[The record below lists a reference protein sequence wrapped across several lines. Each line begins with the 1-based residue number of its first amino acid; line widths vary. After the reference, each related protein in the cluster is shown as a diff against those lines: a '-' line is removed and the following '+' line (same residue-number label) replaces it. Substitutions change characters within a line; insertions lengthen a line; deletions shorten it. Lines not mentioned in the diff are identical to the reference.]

1 MKAAFIHSQ
10 GPVENITIGD
20 FPDPLPGSDEVA
32 IRVVFSTINPIDVY
46 IRSGMAPMNFPMPF
60 IPGCDFSGVIESVG
74 HQVQGWSVGDRVW
87 GSNQGLLGRQ
97 GTLAEKVVCHPQFL
111 YPIPIGVTF
120 ESAAACGLVGITAA
134 IGLFQKAQLKAGEKL
149 FVSGGGGAIGSTVI
163 QMAHAVGAHIAA
175 TSSSDEKVRECADLG
190 AGFVQ
195 NYTDPVWMDA
205 IHHAVPKGFDV
216 LWETSRS
223 PNFDAL
229 VSLAAD
235 NARIILMAGRDARPE
250 FPVGPFYVKGC
261 ALFGFAMF
269 KSPPHLQREAADFV
283 NDLMAHG
290 KLVPKIAAHFSLQE
304 AANAHSLQESMT
316 LNPSPHSPAGKILVQ
331 ITDTI

>member
-1 MKAAFIHSQ
+1 MKAAFIRSK
-10 GPVENITIGD
+10 GPVDNLEVGE
-20 FPDPLPGSDEVA
+20 FPNPEPGNDEVV
-32 IRVVFSTINPIDVY
+32 IRVVISAVNPIDVY
-46 IRSGMAPMNFPMPF
+46 IRSGMALMNVPMPF

-74 HQVQGWSVGDRVW
+74 NQVQGWSAGDRVW

-97 GTLAEKVVCHPQFL
+97 GTLAEKVVCHPQFI
-111 YPIPIGVTF
+111 YPIPDGITF
-120 ESAAACGLVGITAA
+120 ESAAAGGLVGITAA
-134 IGLFQKAQLKAGEKL
+134 IGLFQKAQLMSGESI
-149 FVSGGGGAIGSTVI
+149 FISGGGGAIGSTVI
-163 QMAHAVGAHIAA
+163 QMARAVGAHVAA
-175 TSSSDEKVRECADLG
+175 TSSSDEKVRECNGLG
-190 AGFVQ
+190 ARFVQ
-195 NYTDPVWMDA
+195 KYTDPGWMDA
-205 IHHAVPKGFDV
+205 IRHAVPAGFDV

-235 NARIILMAGRDARPE
+235 NARLILMAGRDARPE

-269 KSPPHLQREAADFV
+269 KSPPHQQREAAHLV

-290 KLVPKIAAHFSLQE
+290 KLLPKIAAHFSLHE

-316 LNPSPHSPAGKILVQ
+316 LNPSPNSPTGKILVH
-331 ITDTI
+331 ISDTL